1 MRTGL
6 HRFVGVLHDRVFV
19 SPELSSVRD
28 YVITHSVRSMY
39 VVCVCMYVCGILQN
53 WSLYPHTLMYCHGTW
68 TQWSLG
74 RVTHVTS
81 TDMGQRSSRGQWPLV
96 QVFGKKRVSVSTYCD
111 VFSNLIL
118 QWLQKYVIAKAGET
132 RGSRIALFWKQLCG
146 FPDVV
151 QVKKEIMILSSRWW
165 RFELA
170 TSPIGH

>member
-1 MRTGL
+1 
-6 HRFVGVLHDRVFV
+6 
-19 SPELSSVRD
+19 
-28 YVITHSVRSMY
+28 
-39 VVCVCMYVCGILQN
+39 MYVCGNLKN

-96 QVFGKKRVSVSTYCD
+96 QVFGKKGQCIHIYFD

-132 RGSRIALFWKQLCG
+132 RGSRTALFL
-146 FPDVV
+146 FFS
-151 QVKKEIMILSSRWW
+151 LSPKDPYFGSLVR
-165 RFELA
+165 
-170 TSPIGH
+170 TSPSLSYVSAPPRDFRPLLELFNILHAQYLLSPCYCLCSFKMFSCFTA